1 MCDNRRM
8 DEHAPAPA
16 PAPTCPRCSRPMRLF
31 TIVPKVGAF
40 PELYTFSCEPCH
52 EAVTLERQ
60 RDVSPLIEAGEQR
73 HAPP

>member
-1 MCDNRRM
+1 
-8 DEHAPAPA
+8 
-16 PAPTCPRCSRPMRLF
+16 MRLF